1 MLKHGTNPR
10 IVQERLVT
18 EPILKK
24 AISTLIKRKREGEE
38 LDSGPRIDP
47 ISEYIEKELERFENY
62 QVYYEKVSVP
72 IEKLDEVFLSTLY
85 EVWGSL

>member
-1 MLKHGTNPR
+1 MLKHGKNPK

-47 ISEYIEKELERFENY
+47 ISEYIEKEL
-62 QVYYEKVSVP
+62 
-72 IEKLDEVFLSTLY
+72 
-85 EVWGSL
+85 

>member
-1 MLKHGTNPR
+1 MLKHGTNPK
-10 IVQERLVT
+10 IVQEGLVT

-47 ISEYIEKELERFENY
+47 ISEYIEKEL
-62 QVYYEKVSVP
+62 
-72 IEKLDEVFLSTLY
+72 
-85 EVWGSL
+85 

>member
-1 MLKHGTNPR
+1 MIFVITAATLMLKHGTNPK

-47 ISEYIEKELERFENY
+47 ISEYVEKELERFENY
-62 QVYYEKVSVP
+62 KVDYVRMYQ
-72 IEKLDEVFLSTLY
+72 FR
-85 EVWGSL
+85 